1 MKLYLN
7 KTSPYAR
14 LVMVVA
20 HEKNLAQQIECVWT
34 DPWVTPAELLA
45 VNPYSKVPVL
55 VTADGLPITES
66 TCICDYLDDIGNGR
80 RLLPKQRTPRL
91 PVLRKYGLGRGLID
105 TAFSVTIDRRFHPAQ
120 NEPAL
125 GKRWLAAVGRAIT
138 TLEQHHTAS
147 GSGEDIDLGDL
158 AIAVGLSYT
167 EFRLPEVAWQSSCP
181 RLVAWLSQIAARQSM
196 RLTVPD

>member
-34 DPWVTPAELLA
+34 DPWASPAELLA

-55 VTADGLPITES
+55 VTDDGLSITES
-66 TCICDYLDDIGNGR
+66 TCICDYLDNVGNGQ
-80 RLLPKQRTPRL
+80 RLLPTQPAQRL

-105 TAFSVTIDRRFHPAQ
+105 TAFSVTIDRRFHPTQ

-125 GKRWLAAVGRAIT
+125 GARWLAAVGRAIAM
-138 TLEQHHTAS
+138 LEQLHTPPS
-147 GSGEDIDLGDL
+147 SSENIDLGDL

-181 RLVAWLSQIAARQSM
+181 RLAAWLSQIAARPSM
-196 RLTVPD
+196 RLSAPN